1 MVQSRPVSH
10 SHPFTRLS
18 PARTIH
24 RVPSPHM
31 STWWVTDVLKYGG
44 YIYLFSWI
52 FWVLLSIC
60 LHELAHGWAAIRQG
74 DDTPIALGHMNLN
87 PLVHM
92 GQMSLLMFAIIG
104 IAWGAMPVNPSRF
117 RDGRFG
123 DAKVA
128 AAGPAM
134 NLLLALMTLTGL
146 GMLAGMTAGKD
157 AATSTFVVNFG
168 TFLWVGG
175 RLNLALMILNLLPIP
190 PLDGSTIVRSLVPAT
205 EQFYLR
211 EGIDRIGLVMLI
223 AVFWFG
229 GRYLWFAAETAAMLW
244 RDFVVGALA

>member
-1 MVQSRPVSH
+1 
-10 SHPFTRLS
+10 
-18 PARTIH
+18 
-24 RVPSPHM
+24 M
-31 STWWVTDVLKYGG
+31 STWWVAEALQHGG

-52 FWVLLSIC
+52 FWVVLSIC
-60 LHELAHGWAAIRQG
+60 LHELGHGWAAIRQG

-104 IAWGAMPVNPSRF
+104 IAWGMMPVNPSRF

-134 NLLLALMTLTGL
+134 NLLLALITLTGL
-146 GMLAGMTAGKD
+146 GVLAGMTAGKD
-157 AATSTFVVNFG
+157 VANSTFVNNFG
-168 TFLWVGG
+168 MFLWVGG

-190 PLDGSTIVRSLVPAT
+190 PLDGSTIVRSLVPST
-205 EQFYLR
+205 ERFYSH
-211 EGIDRIGLVMLI
+211 EAIDRIGLFMLI

-229 GRYLWFAAETAAMLW
+229 GAHLW
-244 RDFVVGALA
+244 RAADVVTRWWTTLFAGLLT

>member
-1 MVQSRPVSH
+1 
-10 SHPFTRLS
+10 
-18 PARTIH
+18 
-24 RVPSPHM
+24 M
-31 STWWVTDVLKYGG
+31 STWWVADVLQHGG

-60 LHELAHGWAAIRQG
+60 LHELAHGWAAIHQG

-92 GQMSLLMFAIIG
+92 GQMSLLMFAVIG

-117 RDGRFG
+117 RDGRLG
-123 DAKVA
+123 DAKVS

-134 NLLLALMTLTGL
+134 NLLLALITLTGL
-146 GMLAGMTAGKD
+146 GLLVGMMAGKD

-168 TFLWVGG
+168 TFLEVGG
-175 RLNLALMILNLLPIP
+175 RLNLALLILNLLPIP
-190 PLDGSTIVRSLVPAT
+190 PLDGSTIVRSLIPST
-205 EQFYLR
+205 ERIYSR
-211 EGIDRIGLVMLI
+211 EGFDRFGLFILI

-229 GRYLWFAAETAAMLW
+229 GQYLWRAA
-244 RDFVVGALA
+244 DFVTEWWTLLVAHTLA